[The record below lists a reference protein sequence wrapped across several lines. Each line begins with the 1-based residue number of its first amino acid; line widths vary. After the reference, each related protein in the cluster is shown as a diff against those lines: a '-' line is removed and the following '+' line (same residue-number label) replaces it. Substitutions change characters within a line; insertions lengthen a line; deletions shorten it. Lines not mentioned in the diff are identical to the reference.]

1 MDLIIP
7 VFLYSLWY
15 YCIVKAAAAGHE
27 EFCIR
32 QGHSGFSPQEGDPTG
47 LNPVD
52 DPTSTAM
59 MMDMGEL

>member
-1 MDLIIP
+1 MKGRTVHYFAIGRGAYI
-7 VFLYSLWY
+7 SLPT
-15 YCIVKAAAAGHE
+15 V
-27 EFCIR
+27 
-32 QGHSGFSPQEGDPTG
+32 FSPQEGDPTG